1 MLNLLRMDL
10 RRLFRSRSF
19 TIVLAVAAGLTLMV
33 IVVAAKLT
41 DPETLNAMEADGTTI
56 DENIW
61 EESAEIRGMSQLE
74 FIYECLNSGFLL
86 MMTGIGM
93 TLFVYSDFAGGSVK
107 NICFA
112 SRRRDYVLSK
122 VLLAGVYSALL
133 VGAGILTSL
142 VGPYPFGLR
151 PAADSPL
158 DIALYAFWVFLPH
171 WAFALM
177 ALAFVLLTRGSTAGI
192 LMSVFSGSGLI
203 AALLQKLCDLLG
215 WPPLWQASLSS
226 VVSTRCV
233 PQMGPPQMTFTL
245 ACCAGWGILY
255 TAASLLLMEKRDI

>member
-1 MLNLLRMDL
+1 
-10 RRLFRSRSF
+10 
-19 TIVLAVAAGLTLMV
+19 MV
-33 IVVAAKLT
+33 IVVAAQLT
-41 DPETLNAMEADGTTI
+41 DPETLNAMEADGATI
-56 DENIW
+56 DEDIW

-93 TLFVYSDFAGGSVK
+93 TLFVHSDFAGGSVK
-107 NICFA
+107 NICLA
-112 SRRRDYVLSK
+112 GRRRDYVLSK
-122 VLLAGVYSALL
+122 VLIAGVYSALL
-133 VGAGILTSL
+133 VGVGILTSL

-151 PAADSPL
+151 PAADPPL

-192 LMSVFSGSGLI
+192 LMSVASGIGVI
-203 AALLQKLCDLLG
+203 AELLQKLCQMLD

-233 PQMGPPQMTFTL
+233 PQMGPLQMIFTL
-245 ACCAGWGILY
+245 ACCAGWGLFYI
-255 TAASLLLMEKRDI
+255 AASLLLMEKRDI